1 MFEFT
6 LRAEAYF
13 GKESSTLIKVIIGCF
28 EETTII
34 GELILPTLDS
44 TVLEFTEDAAL
55 FKIFLEK
62 YD

>member
-1 MFEFT
+1 
-6 LRAEAYF
+6 
-13 GKESSTLIKVIIGCF
+13 VIIGCF
-28 EETTII
+28 EETTIS

>member
-13 GKESSTLIKVIIGCF
+13 DKVGSTLIKVIIGCF
-28 EETTII
+28 EETTIS
-34 GELILPTLDS
+34 GALITPTYDS
-44 TVLEFTEDAAL
+44 TVLQFTEDAAL
-55 FKIFLEK
+55 FKLFLEK